1 MSKYMKMCNETV
13 TVFNRR
19 IDDSGDYIYIPSVI
33 SGVSWFCEIQSSVGQ
48 NGLNAANRLSVR
60 VPVTANFYKKQYID
74 PKTYA
79 KLDSVDGYFTF
90 EMGDIIVK
98 AVVTDMGLRPK
109 QIQETYSDCLTIVG
123 VTDNRRAPNAPHWR
137 VIGS

>member
-1 MSKYMKMCNETV
+1 MKLCNETV

-33 SGVSWFCEIQSSVGQ
+33 SGVSWFCEIASSVGQ

-60 VPVTANFYKKQYID
+60 VPIQADFHGKSYID

-79 KLDSVDGYFTF
+79 RTNDVSDVFTF

-98 AVVTDMGLRPK
+98 ATVTDSGLRPK
-109 QIQETYSDCLTIVG
+109 QIQDTYADCMTIVG

-137 VIGS
+137 VVGS